1 MVAALMDP
9 SPDAAALAHALGLHP
24 LVARVLA
31 GRGVRTPDEARRF
44 LSPRLPDLSRPEA
57 MADRDLAADRLAHAI
72 RRRERVVV
80 FGDYDVDGITSS
92 ALLTRVL
99 RRLGGDVTALVAS
112 RFDGGYGL
120 SDLALQRVLAER
132 PAVVVTCD
140 CGTSDHPRLESLRAR
155 GVDAIVVD
163 HHKVPEEAL
172 PALAFLNPHRP
183 GCGFPYKHLASVGL
197 AFSVA
202 AAVRARLEA
211 SLDLR
216 GLLDLVAL
224 GTVADVAP
232 LDGDNRILTR
242 AGIQR
247 IGDGDVTPGVRAL
260 LAEVKPKFRLA
271 ARDLAFQVTP
281 LLNAPGRL
289 GSAMP
294 TLRLLLE
301 DDPAQA
307 AALARDLALANQQ
320 RKEISARLI
329 ELASRQ
335 VAEVYGDALPA
346 GIVVAG
352 DGWHHGMG
360 GIVAGRLVDRFHVA
374 VAVVSLEGEE
384 GVGSVRAPRGARLFD
399 AVMACRGDLIR
410 CGGHDGAAGLSIRRE
425 RLGAFRAGFADAMA
439 AQPRPEPKLPRG
451 EVTLTEADLSPE
463 LGRDLLAL
471 EPTGEGNPEVVAEL
485 HGASLRDA
493 RPVGEGH
500 LRVTLALGRR
510 TLGGFVRDGQSRR
523 DRGEIPATGARVT
536 AIGNLRLD
544 PWSGP
549 EAVQLEVAALRAE

>member
-1 MVAALMDP
+1 MEP
-9 SPDAAALAHALGLHP
+9 SPDADSLARALRLHP
-24 LVARVLA
+24 LVARVLV
-31 GRGVRTPDEARRF
+31 GRGVRAPEDARRY
-44 LSPRLPDLSRPEA
+44 LSPRLNELSRPEA
-57 MADRDLAADRLAHAI
+57 MADRDLAADRLAAAI

-112 RFDGGYGL
+112 RFEGGYGL
-120 SDLALQRVLAER
+120 SDAALQRVLAER

-140 CGTSDHPRLESLRAR
+140 CGTSDHPRLASLRAC

-163 HHKVPEEAL
+163 HHKVPEEEL

-183 GCGFPYKHLASVGL
+183 ACGFPYKHMASVGL

-202 AAVRARLEA
+202 AAVRQRLDA

-242 AGIQR
+242 AGLQR
-247 IGDGDVTPGVRAL
+247 IGDGEVTPGVRAL

-271 ARDLAFQVTP
+271 ARDISFQVTP

-301 DDPAQA
+301 DDPSRA
-307 AALARDLALANQQ
+307 ASLARDLALANQQ
-320 RKEISARLI
+320 RKEISAQLI
-329 ELASRQ
+329 QLAVRQ
-335 VAEVYGDALPA
+335 VGEVYGDALPA

-360 GIVAGRLVDRFHVA
+360 GIVAGRLVDRYNVA
-374 VAVVSLEGEE
+374 VAVVSLDGEE
-384 GVGSVRAPRGARLFD
+384 GVGSVRAPRGAKLFD
-399 AVMACRGDLIR
+399 AVMACKGDLIR
-410 CGGHDGAAGLSIRRE
+410 CGGHDGAAGLSIRRD
-425 RLGAFRAGFADAMA
+425 RIDAFRAGFADAMA
-439 AQPRPEPKLPRG
+439 RQPKPEPKASRAD
-451 EVTLTEADLSPE
+451 VTLTEADLTAE
-463 LGRDLLAL
+463 LGRDLISL
-471 EPTGEGNPEVVAEL
+471 EPTGEGNPEVVAEVN
-485 HGASLRDA
+485 GALLRDA

-510 TLGGFVRDGQSRR
+510 TIGGFVRDGQARR
-523 DRGEIPATGARVT
+523 ERGEVPAVSTRVT

-549 EAVQLEVAALRAE
+549 EAVQLEVAAIRAE

>member
-1 MVAALMDP
+1 
-9 SPDAAALAHALGLHP
+9 
-24 LVARVLA
+24 
-31 GRGVRTPDEARRF
+31 
-44 LSPRLPDLSRPEA
+44 
-57 MADRDLAADRLAHAI
+57 MADRDLAADRLAAAV

-112 RFDGGYGL
+112 RFEGGYGL
-120 SDLALQRVLAER
+120 SDAALQRVLAER

-140 CGTSDHPRLESLRAR
+140 CGTSDHPRLASLRAC

-163 HHKVPEEAL
+163 HHKVPEEEL

-183 GCGFPYKHLASVGL
+183 ACGFPYKHMASVGL

-202 AAVRARLEA
+202 AAVRQRLDA

-242 AGIQR
+242 AGLQR
-247 IGDGDVTPGVRAL
+247 IGDGEVTPGVRAL

-301 DDPAQA
+301 DDPSRA
-307 AALARDLALANQQ
+307 ASLARDLALANQQ
-320 RKEISARLI
+320 RKEISAQLTQ
-329 ELASRQ
+329 LAVRQ
-335 VAEVYGDALPA
+335 VREVYGDALPA

-352 DGWHHGMG
+352 EGWHHGMG
-360 GIVAGRLVDRFHVA
+360 GIVAGRLVDRYNVA
-374 VAVVSLEGEE
+374 VAVVSLDGEE
-384 GVGSVRAPRGARLFD
+384 GVGSVRAPRGAKLFD
-399 AVMACRGDLIR
+399 AVSACKGDLVR
-410 CGGHDGAAGLSIRRE
+410 FGGHDGAAGLSVRRD
-425 RLGAFRAGFADAMA
+425 RIDAFRAGFADAMA
-439 AQPRPEPKLPRG
+439 RQPRPEPKASRAD
-451 EVTLTEADLSPE
+451 VALTEADLTAE
-463 LGRDLLAL
+463 LGRDLISL
-471 EPTGEGNPEVVAEL
+471 EPTGEGNPEVVAEVS
-485 HGASLRDA
+485 GALLRDA

-510 TLGGFVRDGQSRR
+510 TIGGFVRDGQARR
-523 DRGEIPATGARVT
+523 ERGEVPAVSSRVT

-549 EAVQLEVAALRAE
+549 EAVQLEVAAIRAE